1 MRFLLP
7 AALLFAGACATAPAA
22 NSDMTRWRAQSQR
35 VTITRDDWGI
45 AHVRGKSD
53 SDAVFGMIYAQAED
67 DFNRVESNYL
77 TALGRTAEAEGE
89 KAIWADLRAR
99 LYMDPDDLR
108 ARYAASPA
116 WLKRLMDSWADGLNY
131 YLATHPEVR
140 PRAIERFEPWMA
152 LSFTEGSIGGD
163 IERIDLAGLEAFY
176 SKRGT
181 AVAASSQ
188 RRLGSRRVKGA
199 EVFTP
204 RGPSLRW
211 GDGEDREPRGP
222 LASSSQRRLG
232 SRRVS
237 SAEVFT
243 PRGPSLRWGDG
254 EDREP
259 RGPLA
264 SSSQRRLGSRRVSS
278 AEVFTPR
285 GPSLRWGD
293 GSDNE
298 PRGSNGF
305 AIAPSNSADGQAL
318 LLINPHTSFFFR
330 SELQV
335 TSGEGLNAYGAAT
348 WGQFFIYQG
357 FNARAGWMHTSSG
370 VDVVDEFLETVE
382 RTQGRLTYRYGK
394 ERRPVET
401 KTVTIAFRRPDGSLG
416 RRSFETYH
424 THHGP
429 IVREQGGKWV
439 AFAMMYKPV
448 EALQQSFLRTKA
460 TDHDAFLKVA
470 ELKANSSN
478 NTIFADAKGNIAYH
492 HPHFIPVRDDRFDY
506 TKPVDGSD
514 PRTDWRGLH
523 ALSEA
528 PRVLNP
534 PNGWIQNTN
543 NWPYSAAGSHS
554 PRQAGFPRYMDTFGE
569 NHRGIAAVR
578 VLQEKRRLT
587 LEGLR
592 DAAYDPYQ
600 PAFAELIPGVV
611 EAWDRLEPGDR
622 LRAKLMRPIDLLR
635 RWDYRWAEDSVPTT
649 LAMFWAEPLYEEVRK
664 AGRPLGDTV
673 SGIGRLPARR
683 RLEALERAMDRLR
696 SEFGRW
702 NVAWGEVN
710 RFQRLT
716 GDIDHPFSDSAP
728 SIPVGFTSGRW
739 GSLASFGAAPRD
751 GSKRWYG
758 TSGNSFVAVVQFGP
772 RVRAKA
778 VTAGG
783 ESGHPG
789 SPHFN
794 DQAQR
799 YAKGDLREVYFHP
812 DQLKGRTER
821 VYRPGQ

>member
-1 MRFLLP
+1 MRCLIL
-7 AALLFAGACATAPAA
+7 LLFLAACASGSQPGAELG
-22 NSDMTRWRAQSQR
+22 RWEAQSKR

-53 SDAVFGMIYAQAED
+53 ADAVFGMIYAQAED
-67 DFNRVESNYL
+67 DFNRVETNYL

-116 WLKRLMDSWADGLNY
+116 WLRRLMDSWADGLNY

-140 PRAIERFEPWMA
+140 PRAISRFEPWMA

-163 IERIDLAGLEAFY
+163 IERIDLKALEAFY
-176 SKRGT
+176 
-181 AVAASSQ
+181 
-188 RRLGSRRVKGA
+188 
-199 EVFTP
+199 
-204 RGPSLRW
+204 
-211 GDGEDREPRGP
+211 
-222 LASSSQRRLG
+222 SSSQRRLG
-232 SRRVS
+232 SRGVKG
-237 SAEVFT
+237 AELFT
-243 PRGPSLRWGDG
+243 RWGDG
-254 EDREP
+254 TDP
-259 RGPLA
+259 
-264 SSSQRRLGSRRVSS
+264 
-278 AEVFTPR
+278 
-285 GPSLRWGD
+285 
-293 GSDNE
+293 E

-305 AIAPSNSADGQAL
+305 AIAPSNSADGHAL

-335 TSGEGLNAYGAAT
+335 TSDEGLNAYGAAT

-357 FNARAGWMHTSSG
+357 FNERAGWMHTSSG

-382 RTQGRLTYRYGK
+382 QKGDDLFYRYGN

-401 KTVTIAFRRPDGSLG
+401 KTVTVAYRQPDGSMAS
-416 RRSFETYH
+416 RTFQTYR

-429 IVREQGGKWV
+429 IVREAGGKWV
-439 AFAMMYKPV
+439 AFAMMHKPV
-448 EALQQSFLRTKA
+448 EALQQSFLRTKVR
-460 TDHDAFLKVA
+460 DHDSFAKVA

-478 NTIFADAKGNIAYH
+478 NTIFADAEGNIAYH

-506 TKPVDGSD
+506 AKPVDGSD

-534 PNGWIQNTN
+534 ANGWIQNTN
-543 NWPYSAAGSHS
+543 NWPYSAAGPNS
-554 PRQAGFPRYMDTFGE
+554 PKQRGFPRYMDTFGE
-569 NHRGIAAVR
+569 NHRGLAAIR
-578 VLQEKRRLT
+578 VLQEKPRLS

-600 PAFAELIPGVV
+600 PAFAELIPGLVA
-611 EAWDRLEPGDR
+611 AWKDLKGDNR
-622 LRAKLMRPIDLLR
+622 LRSKLMRPIDFLR
-635 RWDYRWAEDSVPTT
+635 LWDYRWGEDSVATT
-649 LAMFWAEPLYEEVRK
+649 LAMFWAEPLYEEARK
-664 AGRPLGDTV
+664 AGLPLGETV
-673 SGIGRLPARR
+673 SSIGRLPARR
-683 RLEALERAMDRLR
+683 RLEALEQAMDRLVR
-696 SEFGRW
+696 EFGRW
-702 NVAWGEVN
+702 NVEWGEVN

-728 SIPVGFTSGRW
+728 SLPVGFTSGRW

-758 TSGNSFVAVVQFGP
+758 TSGNSFVAVVEFGP
-772 RVRAKA
+772 KVRAKA
-778 VTAGG
+778 VSAGG

-794 DQAQR
+794 DQAER
-799 YAKGDLREVYFHP
+799 YAKGDLREVYFYP
-812 DQLKGRTER
+812 EQLKGRTKR
-821 VYRPGQ
+821 VYRPGR

>member
-1 MRFLLP
+1 ML
-7 AALLFAGACATAPAA
+7 LLFLAACASGSQPGAELG
-22 NSDMTRWRAQSQR
+22 RWEAQSKR

-53 SDAVFGMIYAQAED
+53 ADAVFGMIYAQAED
-67 DFNRVESNYL
+67 DFNRVETNYL

-116 WLKRLMDSWADGLNY
+116 WLRRLMDSWADGLNY

-140 PRAIERFEPWMA
+140 PRAISRFEPWMA

-163 IERIDLAGLEAFY
+163 IERIDLKALEAFY
-176 SKRGT
+176 
-181 AVAASSQ
+181 
-188 RRLGSRRVKGA
+188 
-199 EVFTP
+199 
-204 RGPSLRW
+204 
-211 GDGEDREPRGP
+211 
-222 LASSSQRRLG
+222 SSSQRRLG
-232 SRRVS
+232 SRGVKG
-237 SAEVFT
+237 AELFT
-243 PRGPSLRWGDG
+243 RWGDG
-254 EDREP
+254 TDP
-259 RGPLA
+259 
-264 SSSQRRLGSRRVSS
+264 
-278 AEVFTPR
+278 
-285 GPSLRWGD
+285 
-293 GSDNE
+293 E

-305 AIAPSNSADGQAL
+305 AIAPSNSADGHAL

-335 TSGEGLNAYGAAT
+335 TSDEGLNAYGAAT

-357 FNARAGWMHTSSG
+357 FNERAGWMHTSSG

-382 RTQGRLTYRYGK
+382 QKGDDLFYRYGN

-401 KTVTIAFRRPDGSLG
+401 KTVTVAYRQPDGSMAS
-416 RRSFETYH
+416 RTFQTYR

-429 IVREQGGKWV
+429 IVREAGGKWV
-439 AFAMMYKPV
+439 AFAMMHKPV
-448 EALQQSFLRTKA
+448 EALQQSFLRTKVR
-460 TDHDAFLKVA
+460 DHDSFAKVA

-478 NTIFADAKGNIAYH
+478 NTIFADAEGNIAYH

-506 TKPVDGSD
+506 AKPVDGSD

-534 PNGWIQNTN
+534 ANGWIQNTN
-543 NWPYSAAGSHS
+543 NWPYSAAGPNS
-554 PRQAGFPRYMDTFGE
+554 PKQRGFPRYMDTFGE
-569 NHRGIAAVR
+569 NHRGLAAIR
-578 VLQEKRRLT
+578 VLQEKPRLS

-600 PAFAELIPGVV
+600 PAFAELIPGLVA
-611 EAWDRLEPGDR
+611 AWKDLKGDNR
-622 LRAKLMRPIDLLR
+622 LRSKLMRPIDFLR
-635 RWDYRWAEDSVPTT
+635 LWDYRWGEDSVATT
-649 LAMFWAEPLYEEVRK
+649 LAMFWAEPLYEEARK
-664 AGRPLGDTV
+664 AGLPLGETV
-673 SGIGRLPARR
+673 SSIGRLPARR
-683 RLEALERAMDRLR
+683 RLEALEQAMDRLVR
-696 SEFGRW
+696 EFGRW
-702 NVAWGEVN
+702 NVEWGEVN

-728 SIPVGFTSGRW
+728 SLPVGFTSGRW

-758 TSGNSFVAVVQFGP
+758 TSGNSFVAVVEFGP
-772 RVRAKA
+772 KVRAKA
-778 VTAGG
+778 VSAGG

-794 DQAQR
+794 DQAER
-799 YAKGDLREVYFHP
+799 YAKGDLREVYFYP
-812 DQLKGRTER
+812 EQLKGRTKR
-821 VYRPGQ
+821 VYRPGR